1 MTDTTILE
9 PHLSEDGD
17 LPAWITASVRPA
29 GSFGRHEA
37 GRLRA
42 LLDAL
47 SACASVVV
55 LDLAAMRLRSP
66 RVATVI
72 DDAARRL
79 AASGGGPVCLHAD
92 TESAAQLAECRHV
105 VVMPDR

>member
-9 PHLSEDGD
+9 PHLSTDD
-17 LPAWITASVRPA
+17 DAPPWITASVRPA
-29 GSFGRHEA
+29 GSFGRHEV

-47 SACASVVV
+47 SACSSIVV
-55 LDLAAMRLRSP
+55 LDLAVMRLRSP

-79 AASGGGPVCLHAD
+79 AASGGCLVCLHAD
-92 TESAAQLAECRHV
+92 RKSPRGWPSAD
-105 VVMPDR
+105 MWS